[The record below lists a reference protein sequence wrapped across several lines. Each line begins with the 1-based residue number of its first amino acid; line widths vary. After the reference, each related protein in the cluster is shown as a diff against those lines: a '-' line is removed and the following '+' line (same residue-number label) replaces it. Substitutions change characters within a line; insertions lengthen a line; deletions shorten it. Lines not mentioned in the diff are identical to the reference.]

1 MDKNK
6 ANMDEPFYKYRSV
19 SQCYSM
25 GISLLT
31 DNFRLFCKFLWPVT
45 AICALLSTLINVVQL
60 FPYHISLADME
71 PFTPYMS
78 VILAIA
84 DMAVFCIFLSYVYTL
99 IKLHA
104 SSYDLSKLS
113 IRFFIRES
121 GNNMKTMYAL
131 YALML
136 LVAVLTSVV
145 FPLVYVLI
153 MLVLPCLM
161 LSGKKFWNGIKSG
174 IKLGWFFFFRNLAM
188 FLLLLFTVGMVLLLV
203 NAPIYMFYIYHRSA
217 ELSVQAGDTVTT
229 PYIYYYLVPV
239 ACFIIIFISFFISIA
254 FYIPTAYL
262 YASAQVAYEKKLTD
276 TGKY

>member
-6 ANMDEPFYKYRSV
+6 VKIEEPFYKYRTV
-19 SQCYSM
+19 SQCYSK

-31 DNFRLFCKFLWPVT
+31 DNFRFFFKFLWPVT
-45 AICALLSTLINVVQL
+45 AICSLLSTLINMVQL
-60 FPYHISLADME
+60 FPYHISL
-71 PFTPYMS
+71 PYMEFFKPHIS

-113 IRFFIRES
+113 FRFFVRES
-121 GNNMKTMYAL
+121 SNNMKTVYAL

-136 LVAVLTSVV
+136 LAAVLTSVI
-145 FPLVYVLI
+145 FPLVYVLV

-174 IKLGWFFFFRNLAM
+174 IKLGWFFFFRNLSM
-188 FLLLLFTVGMVLLLV
+188 FLLLTFTVGVVLVLL
-203 NAPIYMFYIYHRSA
+203 NAPVYLFYIYHNSA
-217 ELSVQAGDTVTT
+217 ELSAQAGDIVNT
-229 PYIYYYLVPV
+229 PYIYYYTIPV
-239 ACFIIIFISFFISIA
+239 ACFIIFFISFFISIA

-262 YASAQVAYEKKLTD
+262 YASAQVAYEKKLTN
-276 TGKY
+276 TGEY